1 MEVEGSQA
9 SIQAGGAANPQ
20 ALSIALV
27 LPQPTAQTSTQTT
40 QTQVPYYY
48 ENSVRIK
55 KPTKFVYKISHK
67 FTKGGNVMCPMVQ
80 SFKRTYFLR

>member
-9 SIQAGGAANPQ
+9 SIQTGGAANPQ

-40 QTQVPYYY
+40 QTQVTYYY
-48 ENSVRIK
+48 DNSVRIT
-55 KPTKFVYKISHK
+55 KPTNL
-67 FTKGGNVMCPMVQ
+67 FTKYPINLHKEEILCVLW
-80 SFKRTYFLR
+80 FKASRGLIF

>member
-9 SIQAGGAANPQ
+9 SIQTGGAANPQ

-48 ENSVRIK
+48 VNSVRIK
-55 KPTKFVYKISHK
+55 NQLNLFIKFFQV
-67 FTKGGNVMCPMVQ
+67 
-80 SFKRTYFLR
+80 

>member
-9 SIQAGGAANPQ
+9 SIQTGGAANPQ

-40 QTQVPYYY
+40 QTQVPTTLHCIIHYRGQ
-48 ENSVRIK
+48 V
-55 KPTKFVYKISHK
+55 
-67 FTKGGNVMCPMVQ
+67 
-80 SFKRTYFLR
+80 